1 MNPEQVAAALSV
13 GLFFGMVV
21 CLEVGYRLGRRSSE
35 NPELA
40 HEGVGAIEAA
50 VFALLGLLLGFSL
63 AGGTSRLDTRRQLII
78 EEANAIGTAYLCLD
92 LLATDD
98 QPQMRRFFREY
109 LEARLRVYQK
119 PDPGRAEQ
127 ELAHAAQIQQR
138 IWSQAVIV
146 TRTDPTQTSARLLL
160 PALNQMIDVTT
171 SRTVWQDT
179 HLPALIFALLMGRNS
194 GVVRPKGYR
203 IEFDCTGDL
212 GFGNYCS
219 RHTYDNSTLLSPC
232 TTNRCGSRSPNSVRR
247 QCRDGAVC
255 SDAHRDYITNHD
267 TCTVQ

>member
-138 IWSQAVIV
+138 IWSQAVIAS
-146 TRTDPTQTSARLLL
+146 RPGATQTAALLLL
-160 PALNQMIDVTT
+160 PALDQMIGVTT
-171 SRTVWQDT
+171 SRTVALHT
-179 HLPALIFALLMGRNS
+179 HLPALIFALLMG
-194 GVVRPKGYR
+194 VA
-203 IEFDCTGDL
+203 
-212 GFGNYCS
+212 
-219 RHTYDNSTLLSPC
+219 LLSGLLAGYAMAK
-232 TTNRCGSRSPNSVRR
+232 RRSRSWLHMLVYALVVAGTIYAVVDLDYPRSGWIRLEEADVALAKL
-247 QCRDGAVC
+247 RD
-255 SDAHRDYITNHD
+255 SIR
-267 TCTVQ
+267 